1 MPSAGGTS
9 IQSTWPERVLTEYP
23 PADVGYCGGF
33 RPPGCMWGNIMMRI
47 FGQHGLQIFSSE
59 HLCGKHNAHL
69 QNKLFL
75 FSDEATWA
83 GDHLAERV
91 LKGMI
96 LRKC

>member
-1 MPSAGGTS
+1 
-9 IQSTWPERVLTEYP
+9 
-23 PADVGYCGGF
+23 
-33 RPPGCMWGNIMMRI
+33 MWGNIMMGI

-96 LRKC
+96 TEKVLMIEPKGVNAFQSPNRLRLYMPPTAKSLVPPPHDYRR